1 MEKTVKDFFLQFKPL
16 GAKEKE
22 MLQHAKE
29 YFKEENIKELS
40 QLLKQK
46 KMTCSLSPF
55 TLSKQFFEHDAHFPV
70 FEPITNDPDVISYIA
85 EANQTLQ
92 TKLFKNIYP
101 TFAANAWKIFPK
113 LIAPNIIGHDIIK
126 KAVALQLFA
135 VEPIN
140 ILLLGDPAIGK
151 TDIIRSASELHPIA
165 TYGLGSGMSGVG
177 LGVTMI
183 GDEVEPGLLP
193 QADQGICCLD
203 ELNLLKEESRGTLYN
218 AMEKGFITYDKKG
231 KHLRFDARVRVLATA
246 NPIGDKFIGKTIAE
260 LKKQIPFD
268 DALISRFHL
277 TFLTRKPDT
286 AQFLQITDAILKQKR
301 TELTKTDI
309 SFLKSYICHAEQV
322 AVTLPEVY
330 HQDIVA
336 FVHEL
341 KKKEGKALFEISP
354 RLVVGIVRLSQA
366 RARLSLRWKVIQ
378 EDIEEVKKIVERAIE
393 II

>member
-1 MEKTVKDFFLQFKPL
+1 MEKTVKDFFLQFRPL
-16 GAKEKE
+16 GNQDKEI
-22 MLQHAKE
+22 LDHAKE
-29 YFKEENIKELS
+29 YFKEENLKELR

-46 KMTCSLSPF
+46 KMKSSLVPF
-55 TLSKQFFEHDAHFPV
+55 TLSNQVFEHTAPFPV
-70 FEPITNDPDVISYIA
+70 FEATTNDPDIISYIA

-101 TFAANAWKIFPK
+101 AFAANAWKVFPK
-113 LIAPNIIGHDIIK
+113 LIAPHIIGHDIVK

-135 VEPIN
+135 VEPIH

-151 TDIIRSASELHPIA
+151 TDIIRSASEFHPIA
-165 TYGLGSGMSGVG
+165 SYGLGSGMSGVG
-177 LGVTMI
+177 LAVTVI

-193 QADQGICCLD
+193 LADQGICCLD
-203 ELNLLKEESRGTLYN
+203 ELNLLKEESRGSLYN

-246 NPIGDKFIGKTIAE
+246 NPIGDKFTGKTIAE

-268 DALISRFHL
+268 DALLSRFHL

-286 AQFLQITDAILKQKR
+286 AQFLQITDAILKQKKV
-301 TELTKTDI
+301 ELTKTDI
-309 SFLKSYICHAEQV
+309 SFIKSYICHAEQLE
-322 AVTLPEVY
+322 VTLPEVY

-354 RLVVGIVRLSQA
+354 RLVVGIVRLAQA
-366 RARLSLRWKVIQ
+366 RARLSLRSKVIQ
-378 EDIEEVKKIVERAIE
+378 EDIEEVKKIVERAME
-393 II
+393 IV